1 MKKLSLLF
9 LSALLVFTSCDN
21 DDNADALTEADVARI
36 VAAALADA
44 NIPSSTQIASEVTTA
59 VIAAID
65 SGISVEEAV
74 AQALAAQNANTVE
87 EVGATGE
94 ITKLTGTINWTSDT
108 TYIIGGKV
116 VVMDGATLNIEAGTL
131 VKARSGLFNDATAL
145 IIARGGTINAN
156 GTAAA
161 PIVMTDIN
169 DQLTRQDIAN
179 RRVVSSNRTAS
190 DRGKW
195 GGLIVLGKA
204 LISHEGGEERP
215 IEGIDPPAGETW
227 NKYGGSDDADNSGT
241 ISYVSIRHTGIS
253 LAPGNEIQGLT
264 LGGVGS
270 GTTINH
276 VECFGSDDDG
286 IEIFGGSVNLSNVVV
301 TGAKDDSLDTDEGWS
316 GTIDNAVIE
325 ILDYTD
331 NAFEYDGPRA
341 ALGRKNVTQNVTVN
355 IRYSGANTS
364 EDTPQLGQLKEN
376 LSSTFNN
383 ILVNVAAGRE
393 ADSGL
398 ESMKNNHGTYKGVAT
413 GVHQSFG
420 TAAAGTEYIIFDDF
434 TYIGASTQAQ
444 IVGGNTVDSS
454 GYTDVNTAFASWCT
468 ILADRSSLVGSEG
481 ADPDEFGGWTAWSAS
496 F

>member
-9 LSALLVFTSCDN
+9 LSALLVFTACDN
-21 DDNADALTEADVARI
+21 DDNADMLTEADVARI
-36 VAAALADA
+36 VASALADA
-44 NIPSSTQIASEVTTA
+44 NIPSTSEITSAVTAAVTAAMASGTDIDQAIA
-59 VIAAID
+59 D
-65 SGISVEEAV
+65 
-74 AQALAAQNANTVE
+74 ALAAQNANTVE
-87 EVGATGE
+87 EIGATGE

-169 DQLTRQDIAN
+169 DQITRQDIAN
-179 RRVVSSNRTAS
+179 RRVVSSNRSAS

-204 LISHEGGEERP
+204 LISHEGGAERP

-241 ISYVSIRHTGIS
+241 ITYVSIRHTGIS
-253 LAPGNEIQGLT
+253 LEPGNEIQGLT

-286 IEIFGGSVNLSNVVV
+286 IEIFGGSVNLDDVVIA
-301 TGAKDDSLDTDEGWS
+301 GAKDDSIDTDEGWS
-316 GTIDNAVIE
+316 GTIDNAIIE
-325 ILDYTD
+325 VLDYTD

-341 ALGRKNVTQNVTVN
+341 ALGRKNLTQNITVN
-355 IRYSGANTS
+355 IRYSGANSS

-398 ESMKNNHGTYKGVAT
+398 EGMKNNHGTFKGVAA
-413 GVHQSFG
+413 GVHQTFG
-420 TAAAGTEYIIFDDF
+420 TTAGGTEYIIFDSF
-434 TYIGASTQAQ
+434 TYVGASTQAQ
-444 IVGGNTVDSS
+444 IVGSNTVNSS
-454 GYTDVNTAFASWCT
+454 SYTDVNTLFANWCT
-468 ILADRSSLVGSEG
+468 ILADRSDLAGGEG